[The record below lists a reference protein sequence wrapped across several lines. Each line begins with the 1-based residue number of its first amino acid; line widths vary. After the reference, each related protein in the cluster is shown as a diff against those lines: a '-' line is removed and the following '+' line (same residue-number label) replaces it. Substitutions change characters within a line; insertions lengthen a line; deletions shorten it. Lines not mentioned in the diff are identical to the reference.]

1 MGYRNPVTSASDLD
15 TRASAAGAGVQ
26 ISGASATWFDGYG
39 STASATLQTPPGGG
53 TGGASW
59 VLQGPQR
66 FTAGSA
72 LLFNEEELPA
82 GGYIARARVT
92 AEECYIPR
100 AYVTDAITRPN
111 DLGSFSFGANV
122 GNIGFGLEP
131 LTFRRLADGSVR
143 VGACLARTGGL
154 GWANNLPLATVS
166 AGLRPAADVSAAAYF
181 AGGAQTCGL
190 VLRAATGVLGIDVIS
205 GAPAA
210 SSGLHI
216 NFTYW
221 PSAFTG

>member
-1 MGYRNPVTSASDLD
+1 MGFRNPITSATDLD
-15 TRASAAGAGVQ
+15 TRNSAAGAGVA
-26 ISGASATWFDGYG
+26 ISG
-39 STASATLQTPPGGG
+39 ASATLQTPPGGG

-92 AEECYIPR
+92 AEEYYIPR

-111 DLGSFSFGANV
+111 DLGSFTFGANV

-131 LTFRRLADGSVR
+131 LTFRRLADGAVR

-166 AGLRPAADVSAAAYF
+166 AGLRPAADVSAPAYF
-181 AGGAQTCGL
+181 NGGTQSCGL
-190 VLRAATGVLGIDVIS
+190 VLRAATGVLGIDVMQA
-205 GAPAA
+205 APAA
-210 SSGLHI
+210 SAGLHV

-221 PSAFTG
+221 PAAFTG